1 MATIHDVARVAGVS
15 ISTVSYALSGKRSIA
30 ASTRQRVDDA
40 VRQLGYRPHAGA
52 RMLAGARTH
61 ILALSAPMRG
71 ELHLPTHM
79 RFVTEVLE
87 RARESDYDVLLL
99 VTDEASSGIGRVS
112 SSSLVDGIVLMGVDD
127 DDDRAEL
134 IRAAGVPATFIGV
147 PADSHDLACVD
158 LDFAGAARESVRRLA
173 DLGHRSLGLLEHPQS
188 YTDRNAG
195 FVRRFDE
202 AFRAEAAALG
212 VEIAVERPHLGRS
225 SVSAAIDAIL
235 AIPVPP
241 TALVLHFNEPVAEAA
256 IERVLER
263 GLSVPGDLSI
273 LAACA
278 SYDGGTLPVPTS
290 SLPLPFDAMC
300 RAAVAR
306 TLQQIDSGR
315 TVGVELIP
323 PSYVDRGSLAVAPT
337 GAAVSAVPSGARV
350 PASL

>member
-1 MATIHDVARVAGVS
+1 MATIHDVARAAGVS

-30 ASTRQRVDDA
+30 ASTRQRVEDA
-40 VRQLGYRPHAGA
+40 VRQLDYRPHAGA

-127 DDDRAEL
+127 DDQRATL
-134 IRAAGVPATFIGV
+134 IREAGVPATFIGV
-147 PADSHDLACVD
+147 PSDSHDLACVD
-158 LDFAGAARESVRRLA
+158 LDFAEAARQSVRTLA
-173 DLGHRSLGLLEHPQS
+173 ENGHRSIGLIEHPQS

-195 FVRRFDE
+195 FVRRYDD
-202 AFRAEAAALG
+202 AFRGECAALG
-212 VEIAVERPHLGRS
+212 LDLVVERPHLGRGS
-225 SVSAAIDAIL
+225 AVAAIDAVL
-235 AIPVPP
+235 AAAP
-241 TALVLHFNEPVAEAA
+241 TALVLHCNEPVAEAVLD
-256 IERVLER
+256 RVLER
-263 GLSVPGDLSI
+263 GLSVPGDLSV

-278 SYDGGTLPVPTS
+278 SYDGATLPVPVS
-290 SLPLPFDAMC
+290 SIPLPLDAMC

-315 TVGVELIP
+315 TVGVELLP
-323 PSYVDRGSLAVAPT
+323 PHYVDRGSVALAPT
-337 GAAVSAVPSGARV
+337 VALAPLAP
-350 PASL
+350 

>member
-1 MATIHDVARVAGVS
+1 MASIHDVARVAGVS

-30 ASTRQRVDDA
+30 ASTRQRVDEA

-99 VTDEASSGIGRVS
+99 VTDEASSGIARVS
-112 SSSLVDGIVLMGVDD
+112 SSSLVDGVVLMGVDD
-127 DDDRAEL
+127 EDDRAAL

-147 PADSHDLACVD
+147 PADAHDLACVD
-158 LDFAGAARESVRRLA
+158 LDFAEAARRSVRLLA
-173 DLGHRSLGLLEHPQS
+173 EQGHRSIGLIEHPQS

-195 FVRRFDE
+195 FVRRFDDAFE
-202 AFRAEAAALG
+202 AECAALG
-212 VEIAVERPHLGRS
+212 LALSVERPHIGRAS
-225 SVSAAIDAIL
+225 ASAAVDAL
-235 AIPVPP
+235 LTGPVS
-241 TALVLHFNEPVAEAA
+241 ALVLHCNEPVAEAA
-256 IERVLER
+256 IERLVER
-263 GLSVPGDLSI
+263 GLSIPGDLSV

-278 SYDGGTLPVPTS
+278 SYDGAALPVPVS
-290 SLPLPFDAMC
+290 SIPLPFDAMC

-315 TVGVELIP
+315 TTGVDLLP
-323 PSYVDRGSLAVAPT
+323 PHYVDRGSLALAAT
-337 GAAVSAVPSGARV
+337 GAPV
-350 PASL
+350 PAAP

>member
-1 MATIHDVARVAGVS
+1 MATIHDVARAAGVS

-30 ASTRQRVDDA
+30 ASTRQRVDEA

-134 IRAAGVPATFIGV
+134 IREAGVPATFIGV
-147 PADSHDLACVD
+147 PADAHELACVD
-158 LDFAGAARESVRRLA
+158 LDFAEAARRSVRTLA
-173 DLGHRSLGLLEHPQS
+173 EQGHRSLGLIEHPQS

-195 FVRRFDE
+195 FVRRFDD
-202 AFRAEAAALG
+202 AFRAECAVLG
-212 VEIAVERPHLGRS
+212 LTVAVERPHIGRA
-225 SVSAAIDAIL
+225 SAAGAVDAIL
-235 AIPVPP
+235 DSADAP
-241 TALVLHFNEPVAEAA
+241 TGLVLHCNEPVAEAA
-256 IERVLER
+256 IDRLLER
-263 GLSVPGDLSI
+263 GLSVPRDLSV

-278 SYDGGTLPVPTS
+278 SYDGAALPIPTS
-290 SLPLPFDAMC
+290 SFPLPFDAMC
-300 RAAVAR
+300 RAAVER
-306 TLQQIDSGR
+306 TLLQIDSGR
-315 TVGVELIP
+315 SIGVELLP
-323 PSYVDRGSLAVAPT
+323 PHYVDRGSVAVAPT
-337 GAAVSAVPSGARV
+337 GTPAPVAPSGARV
-350 PASL
+350 PVAL